1 MTLQEALNRIQE
13 TLESRKRDLEGVKE
27 RLERELAEE
36 EQKKEWH
43 QLHKEVKFSFTS
55 HPTHS
60 LSFTVSSAGRLG
72 KLPRTKLFPVN

>member
-43 QLHKEVKFSFTS
+43 QLHEEVKFDYQNKQLT
-55 HPTHS
+55 PS
-60 LSFTVSSAGRLG
+60 LVVLEFWL
-72 KLPRTKLFPVN
+72 